1 MAEDPADER
10 DRLRAAITL
19 GQLCDFYLEAAEA
32 GLVLGRKGRAEE
44 DEHGLERPLAHRR
57 SRKAPARSLQN
68 WRDHARDIETFK
80 RDVVLGKTAKDQK
93 LGFRKRS
100 IVKGGKGVVTR
111 TIGMLGAVF
120 ACGQENG

>member
-1 MAEDPADER
+1 MKPLLGHFKAGDTRADI
-10 DRLRAAITL
+10 D
-19 GQLCDFYLEAAEA
+19 
-32 GLVLGRKGRAEE
+32 
-44 DEHGLERPLAHRR
+44 
-57 SRKAPARSLQN
+57 
-68 WRDHARDIETFK
+68 TFK

-120 ACGQENG
+120 AWGQENGFVENNPVRGVKRFRRQAEESPADRRAVSMAGACAGSARHQA